1 MRRTCSGSARP
12 HRGMGV
18 RASPAVASQVTP
30 SQALSVLDTTNVPET
45 ELFGDDDMSVRSNS
59 VISDDSFNDEAMQS
73 PNVSQS
79 LELQQNV
86 TADTV
91 GFGHIKR
98 TQKCSIPDPTRTRL
112 PKTHAQ
118 IPFPKSYIISNT
130 GARFTKYLMIY
141 NMINLR

>member
-73 PNVSQS
+73 PNESQS
-79 LELQQNV
+79 IELQPDFVAN
-86 TADTV
+86 TV
-91 GFGHIKR
+91 GSGHIKPMH
-98 TQKCSIPDPTRTRL
+98 KCSIPDPILRPNY
-112 PKTHAQ
+112 PKPPHKSH
-118 IPFPKSYIISNT
+118 FPNPILCI
-130 GARFTKYLMIY
+130 M
-141 NMINLR
+141 